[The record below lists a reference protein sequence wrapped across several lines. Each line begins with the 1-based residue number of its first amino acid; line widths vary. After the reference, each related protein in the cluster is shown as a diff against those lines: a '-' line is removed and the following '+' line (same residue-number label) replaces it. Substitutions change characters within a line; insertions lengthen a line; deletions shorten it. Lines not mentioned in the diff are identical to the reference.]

1 MEMVSK
7 GWGHAIGGEV
17 SKAQGYLELL
27 RRQLVAMAE
36 NIKVTENLEALHKV
50 LDTIADIPIV
60 APLSSGIY
68 HRKPSH

>member
-1 MEMVSK
+1 MQLVVRSVK
-7 GWGHAIGGEV
+7 PRVTI
-17 SKAQGYLELL
+17 ELL

-60 APLSSGIY
+60 APLSPGIY